1 MSRKYFINDIPEN
14 NEIILS
20 GNEYNHII
28 NVMRTKIGEHITFIN
43 GKGVNCNTTLFKID
57 KDKAFFSIDSIEYED
72 KSDFE
77 LLVCVGLMKG
87 DKNEFV
93 IQKCAEL
100 GATKIMFFESEYCIA
115 KSKDNKLERY
125 NKISIETSKQCG
137 RSNFLEILPTV
148 KFKNLIDVL
157 KNYTHIICAYEN
169 ATQKMNV
176 DNIKSNNKIAIII
189 GSEGGFSEKE
199 INFLN
204 EKLYLETVSLGDR
217 ILRAETAVLDLTTI
231 VMHHK
236 EEI

>member
-14 NEIILS
+14 DEIILS

-28 NVMRTKIGEHITFIN
+28 NVMRAKIGDNITFIN
-43 GKGVNCNTTLFKID
+43 GKGVNCNTTLLKID
-57 KDKAFFSIDSIEYED
+57 RDKAFFSVDSISYDD

-100 GATKIMFFESEYCIA
+100 GATKIIFFESEYCIA
-115 KSKDNKLERY
+115 KSKENKFERY

-137 RSNFLEILPTV
+137 RSNFLEILPTI
-148 KFKNLIDVL
+148 KFKNLVDVL
-157 KNYTHIICAYEN
+157 KDYTHIICAYEN
-169 ATQKMNV
+169 ATEKLNTN
-176 DNIKSNNKIAIII
+176 NIKSNNKIAIII
-189 GSEGGFSEKE
+189 GSEGGFSQKE
-199 INFLN
+199 IDYLN
-204 EKLYLETVSLGDR
+204 DKLYIETISLGER
-217 ILRAETAVLDLTTI
+217 ILRAETAVLALTTI